1 MGRLIF
7 ITGGA
12 RSGKSKFAEDLTL
25 DLALQRDPNLNKG
38 CVTYL
43 ATCVPSDREMRER
56 VKMHKDRRP
65 SYWETVEEPREVA
78 RTIREKGYGTEVLL
92 VDCLGLYVT
101 NLLLEDEE
109 ETLSQE
115 KGNLILSSVREVA
128 EAARKVP
135 SDVVVVSNEVG
146 MGLVPEYLLG
156 RVFRDVLGWANQI
169 LADASDEVYFMVS
182 GVPMRVKPQR

>member
-1 MGRLIF
+1 MF

-12 RSGKSKFAEDLTL
+12 RSGKSKFGEDLAL
-25 DLALQRDPNLNKG
+25 DLALQRAPNLNKG

-43 ATCVPSDREMRER
+43 ATCVPSDPEMRER
-56 VKMHKDRRP
+56 VKIHRDRRP

-78 RTIREKGYGTEVLL
+78 RTIRQKGYGTEVIL

-109 ETLSQE
+109 ETPSQE
-115 KGNLILSSVREVA
+115 KCNLILSSVREVA
-128 EAARKVP
+128 EVARQVP

-182 GVPMRVKPQR
+182 GVPLRVKPQR

>member
-1 MGRLIF
+1 MF

-12 RSGKSKFAEDLTL
+12 RSGKSKFGEDLAL
-25 DLALQRDPNLNKG
+25 DLALQSDSNLNKG

-43 ATCVPSDREMRER
+43 ATCVPSDPEMRER
-56 VKMHKDRRP
+56 VKIHRDRRP

-78 RTIREKGYGTEVLL
+78 RTIRQKGYGTEVIL

-109 ETLSQE
+109 ETPSQE
-115 KGNLILSSVREVA
+115 KCNLILSSVREVA
-128 EAARKVP
+128 EVARQVP

-182 GVPMRVKPQR
+182 GVPLRVKPQR